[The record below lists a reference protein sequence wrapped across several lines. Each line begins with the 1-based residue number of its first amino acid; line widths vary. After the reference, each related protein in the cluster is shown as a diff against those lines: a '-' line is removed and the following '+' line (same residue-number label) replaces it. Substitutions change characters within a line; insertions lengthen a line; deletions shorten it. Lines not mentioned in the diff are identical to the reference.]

1 MKTEAEERNL
11 RGPNE
16 GDLYATDAIT
26 YHIPDERLWMRSKI
40 VFKFGQEGGD
50 SSLVAAA
57 SFLLAVKQMC
67 AAENENCDQK
77 LFGRTTEVLFNSF
90 GR

>member
-1 MKTEAEERNL
+1 MLTCEKKEGRREERNL

-26 YHIPDERLWMRSKI
+26 YHIPDERLWMWSKI
-40 VFKFGQEGGD
+40 VFKFGQEGGK

-57 SFLLAVKQMC
+57 SFVLAVKQMC
-67 AAENENCDQK
+67 AAENEN
-77 LFGRTTEVLFNSF
+77 
-90 GR
+90 

>member
-1 MKTEAEERNL
+1 MQKKKQEERNL

-40 VFKFGQEGGD
+40 VFKFGQEVGVVDGVGEQLG
-50 SSLVAAA
+50 SS
-57 SFLLAVKQMC
+57 C
-67 AAENENCDQK
+67 
-77 LFGRTTEVLFNSF
+77 
-90 GR
+90 